1 MVRVKNPQ
9 GFLKRFEKN
18 LKCFYPHV
26 FLAADVQILSDL
38 SFSTELIDISRFC
51 PLFSA
56 HLQTCVDRQV
66 LPVASDTVD
75 FMLSKKMTVDGG
87 MLQMLLHKL
96 GKQSLWLKAREV
108 FRREC
113 FSVLR
118 RKFNAVST
126 NDC

>member
-1 MVRVKNPQ
+1 M
-9 GFLKRFEKN
+9 
-18 LKCFYPHV
+18 
-26 FLAADVQILSDL
+26 LSDW
-38 SFSTELIDISRFC
+38 SFSTELINISRFGS
-51 PLFSA
+51 LFST

-87 MLQMLLHKL
+87 TLQMLLHKL

-113 FSVLR
+113 FSASR
-118 RKFNAVST
+118 RKCSAVST